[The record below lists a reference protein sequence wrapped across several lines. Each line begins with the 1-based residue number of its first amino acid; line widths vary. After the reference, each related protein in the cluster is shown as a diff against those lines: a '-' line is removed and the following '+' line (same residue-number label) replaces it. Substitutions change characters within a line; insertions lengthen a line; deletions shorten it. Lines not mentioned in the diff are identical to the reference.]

1 MLLSLLA
8 CRGFGFRRSVMGSAR
23 FTSAIAAGPPGGV
36 LPLAFDAF
44 NKIMGSKDT
53 RSLYQIIDVR
63 EPTELAAV
71 KLKDEG
77 VLNLPLGDAADWSVR
92 PLSDFGLDASK
103 PTVCVCKIGMRSM
116 KVAQFLVTK
125 GCELLHTGL
134 SSAFGMIA
142 FYRGNRRE
150 ELTSPTPSSCLLL
163 GYNVMPQV
171 FTDLTSSSPLFSLS
185 LPKVSE
191 VYNLEG
197 GMDRVCTQNPQ
208 ITTRG

>member
-1 MLLSLLA
+1 MRLALLTMLLSLLA
-8 CRGFGFRRSVMGSAR
+8 CRGLGFRRSVMGSAR
-23 FTSAIAAGPPGGV
+23 FTSSIAAGPPGGV

-125 GCELLHTGL
+125 GCELLHTGYR
-134 SSAFGMIA
+134 APCMIA

-150 ELTSPTPSSCLLL
+150 ELTSPTPLSCFLL

-171 FTDLTSSSPLFSLS
+171 FTDQLFSSLLTLS
-185 LPKVSE
+185 SE
-191 VYNLEG
+191 SF
-197 GMDRVCTQNPQ
+197 
-208 ITTRG
+208 RGL

>member
-1 MLLSLLA
+1 MMFFFA
-8 CRGFGFRRSVMGSAR
+8 CRSFGLRRLTGSAR
-23 FTSAIAAGPPGGV
+23 FSSAKKTLAAGPPGGV

-63 EPTELAAV
+63 EPAELADV

-77 VLNLPLGDAADWSVR
+77 VLNLPLGDAGDWSVR

-125 GCELLHTGL
+125 GCELLHTG
-134 SSAFGMIA
+134 
-142 FYRGNRRE
+142 
-150 ELTSPTPSSCLLL
+150 
-163 GYNVMPQV
+163 
-171 FTDLTSSSPLFSLS
+171 
-185 LPKVSE
+185 
-191 VYNLEG
+191 
-197 GMDRVCTQNPQ
+197 
-208 ITTRG
+208 